1 MYHDFPSEIHA
12 SERYVIY
19 SHNQLVEGDN
29 PTPIHPEFGIADFPA
44 IKMALFKDGNFNLI
58 AHHRPKDTEIDPY
71 VDKLESWVR
80 RLIKAGVKPS
90 RITLVGFSR
99 GSRLTAL
106 ASARLAS
113 TGINTAIMAACTDGD
128 IAHDPPLSFGGNFL
142 SIYETTDVFG
152 SCEKLAARSHLT
164 SFKEIALST
173 GKKHGAFF
181 VPRPEWV
188 QPLKAWIDATNR

>member
-19 SHNQLVEGDN
+19 SHNLLIEGDN
-29 PTPIHPEFGIADFPA
+29 PTPVHPEFGVADFPA
-44 IKMALFKDGNFNLI
+44 IKMALFVNGQFNLI
-58 AHHRPKDTEIDPY
+58 AHHRPKDTEIGPY
-71 VDKLESWVR
+71 ADKLESWVR
-80 RLIKAGVKPS
+80 RLMKAGVKPS

-99 GSRLTAL
+99 GSQLTAY

-113 TGINTAIMAACTDGD
+113 AGINTAIMAGCADGD
-128 IAHDPPLSFGGNFL
+128 IAHDPPLIFGGNFL
-142 SIYETTDVFG
+142 SIYESTDAFG

-188 QPLKAWIDATNR
+188 QPLKAWIEETNH